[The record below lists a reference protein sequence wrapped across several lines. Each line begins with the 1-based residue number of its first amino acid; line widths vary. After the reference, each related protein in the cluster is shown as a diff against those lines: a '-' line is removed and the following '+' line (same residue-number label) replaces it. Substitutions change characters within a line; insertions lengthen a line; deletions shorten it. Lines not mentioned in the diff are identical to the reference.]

1 MTSLA
6 VRETNN
12 TAIASR
18 VEDVLIN
25 GNLAMLQP
33 ASWRQGNEM
42 KLENLREP
50 FPPEDIDWRPGST
63 NREKT
68 RAMAL
73 AYLNARAVMDRLD
86 EVCGPGNWRDEYVAG
101 PQGGVICRLSIRVDG
116 EWVAKEDGAENTDVE
131 AVKGGI
137 SDALKRAAVK
147 WGVGRYLYNLPSQ
160 WVECEAFGNS
170 VRLKERPKLPPW
182 ALPHASAP
190 RPAAASFTPEEER
203 AAPAEMVNTET
214 GEIEASW
221 TNAELTALLK
231 GHGLKVGDLS
241 AIVGPIGRD
250 SYREV
255 IDGWLAENP
264 DKSLASLIGMAAVE
278 HQAPFE

>member
-1 MTSLA
+1 
-6 VRETNN
+6 
-12 TAIASR
+12 
-18 VEDVLIN
+18 
-25 GNLAMLQP
+25 
-33 ASWRQGNEM
+33 M

-214 GEIEASW
+214 GEIGGSELDEPVEGVRGTLDQEWAALVRLMP
-221 TNAELTALLK
+221 AERVPSSSVAQALPGGAFNKAAFAAWL
-231 GHGLKVGDLS
+231 GQHPGRS
-241 AIVGPIGRD
+241 A
-250 SYREV
+250 
-255 IDGWLAENP
+255 
-264 DKSLASLIGMAAVE
+264 ASLLAGVKRDLQVAR
-278 HQAPFE
+278 